1 MTLLDKRI
9 SRRNFLK
16 LMAGVFG
23 LGAAASVGGVEY
35 VTQIEP
41 AWVEVTRP
49 TLKLPR
55 LHRAFSGFRLAQIS
69 DIHLGGWMNRT
80 RLDRVVQLVMDEAPD
95 AIAITGDYLLGRG
108 WDDERAAS
116 LEDVCTALK
125 PLVDAFPVF
134 TVMGNH
140 DYWTDIEKVRPRL
153 REAGLTEL
161 SNEVHTLRRGDAS
174 LHICGLDDVYE
185 KRDDLKKL
193 LFNLPSDG
201 AAILLCH
208 EPDFA
213 DTSAAAERFD
223 LQISGHSHGGQ
234 VVLPY
239 FGVIHTPRHGH
250 KYPLGQYQVGTM
262 IQYTNRGVGM
272 ARIPIRFN
280 CRPEITI
287 FTLESEA
294 QNV

>member
-1 MTLLDKRI
+1 MTLLGKRI
-9 SRRNFLK
+9 SRRDFLK
-16 LMAGVFG
+16 LSAWFFG
-23 LGAAASVGGVEY
+23 LGAAASLGGAEY

-41 AWVEVTRP
+41 AWVEVTHP

-55 LHRAFSGFRLAQIS
+55 LHPAFSGFRLAQVS
-69 DIHLGGWMNRT
+69 DIHMGGWMNRA
-80 RLDRVVQLVMDEAPD
+80 RFDKVVQLVLDEAPD
-95 AIAITGDYLLGRG
+95 AVAITGDYLLSRG
-108 WDDERAAS
+108 WDDARAAA
-116 LEDVCTALK
+116 LEEVCAALK

-140 DYWTDIEKVRPRL
+140 DYWTDIEKVRPWL

-161 SNEVHTLRRGDAS
+161 SNEAHTLRRGDAS

-193 LFNLPSDG
+193 LLNLPSDG
-201 AAILLCH
+201 AAVLLCH

-213 DTSAAAERFD
+213 DTSAAEERFD

-239 FGVIHTPRHGH
+239 YGVVHTPRHGH

-272 ARIPIRFN
+272 ARIPVRFN

-287 FTLESEA
+287 FTLESEL
-294 QNV
+294 